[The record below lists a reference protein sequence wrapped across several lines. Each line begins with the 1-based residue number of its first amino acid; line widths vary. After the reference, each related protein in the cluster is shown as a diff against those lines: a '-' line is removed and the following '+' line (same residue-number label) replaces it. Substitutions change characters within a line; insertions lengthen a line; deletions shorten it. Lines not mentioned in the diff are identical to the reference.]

1 MWAGSDGAAMS
12 TTARIPVAAVLAATA
27 LAAAGAAGAT
37 RSTAGPY
44 GWPVKPF
51 DRPHTIRGGFGDPR
65 TLFAGPPTRR
75 TLLTGGGLFSF
86 HDGVDIAAPN
96 GTPVYPVASGTVV
109 RVTPQWLSVD
119 TGGGR
124 VFQYW
129 HIRAAVTA
137 GQRVEVDSTVLGRIL
152 PSCGHVHLTE
162 LEGGVPVDP
171 LQPGHLT
178 PYADTTRPV
187 VQSVAFRASITGADE
202 LPELLRGRVELVASA
217 YDTPSVPV
225 AGPWHGLPV
234 TPALLEWRVQ
244 TTKGRVAVPTH
255 RVFDVRATLPSGSA
269 FWTVYARGTHQNMAV
284 FGRHYSF
291 MQPGAYLF
299 RLSPGGFDTRTL
311 PDGVYELVVTA
322 ADVAGNRGSLTQRF
336 SVHNRPGVVGP

>member
-137 GQRVEVDSTVLGRIL
+137 GQRVEVDATVLGRIL

-187 VQSVAFRASITGADE
+187 VQSVAFRASITAADE

-225 AGPWHGLPV
+225 TGPWHGLPV